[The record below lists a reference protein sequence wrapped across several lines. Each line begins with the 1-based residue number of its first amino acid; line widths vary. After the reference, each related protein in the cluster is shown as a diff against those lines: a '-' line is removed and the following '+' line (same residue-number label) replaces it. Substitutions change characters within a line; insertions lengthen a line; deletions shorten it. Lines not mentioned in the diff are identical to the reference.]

1 MSNEVKLPR
10 GIRNNNP
17 LNIRLSKDKWQ
28 GQINANVNVNG
39 NNSSPKGDAEFVQFY
54 SMEYGWRAA
63 FVILCRTY
71 YGKYGLK
78 TIRDIVSRW
87 APAKENNTEAYI
99 RHVSDYTGIAP
110 NKVLGSPKE
119 QPTQWLL
126 IGYAMAVVENGKALP
141 AVAMLKGYALAVE
154 H

>member
-1 MSNEVKLPR
+1 MESR

-17 LNIRLSKDKWQ
+17 LNIRKSADKWQ
-28 GQINANVNVNG
+28 GLSTLQE
-39 NNSSPKGDAEFVQFY
+39 DREFFRFV

-78 TIRDIVSRW
+78 TIRDLVSRW

-99 RHVSDYTGIAP
+99 RHVSDYTGISP
-110 NKVLGSPKE
+110 DKVLGSPQE
-119 QPTQWLL
+119 QPAQWLL
-126 IGYAMAVVENGKALP
+126 IGYAMAVVECGKALP
-141 AVAMLKGYALAVE
+141 VVPMLKGFALANRPPE
-154 H
+154 KQPKL

>member
-1 MSNEVKLPR
+1 MEPR

-17 LNIRLSKDKWQ
+17 LNIRRSKDKWQ
-28 GQINANVNVNG
+28 GQIND

-71 YGKYGLK
+71 YGKYVLK

-87 APAKENNTEAYI
+87 APAKENNSEAYI

-110 NKVLGSPKE
+110 NKVLGSPQE

-126 IGYAMAVVENGKALP
+126 IGYAMAVVENGKALS
-141 AVAMLKGYALAVE
+141 AVPMLKGFALAIE
-154 H
+154 K

>member
-1 MSNEVKLPR
+1 MHYS
-10 GIRNNNP
+10 NNNP
-17 LNIRLSKDKWQ
+17 LNIRLSGDKWQ
-28 GQINANVNVNG
+28 GQINGKG
-39 NNSSPKGDAEFVQFY
+39 NIDGNSSLSSERAGGEAVFCQFY

-78 TIRDIVSRW
+78 TIRGIVSRW

-110 NKVLGSPKE
+110 NKVLGSP
-119 QPTQWLL
+119 PR
-126 IGYAMAVVENGKALP
+126 ASHPMATDRLRHGCSRERESAPSGAH
-141 AVAMLKGYALAVE
+141 AE
-154 H
+154 RI

>member
-1 MSNEVKLPR
+1 MSEPR

-28 GQINANVNVNG
+28 GQTNANVNDND
-39 NNSSPKGDAEFVQFY
+39 NNSSLKGESDFCQFY

-110 NKVLGSPKE
+110 NKVLGSPQE
-119 QPTQWLL
+119 HPTQWLL

>member
-1 MSNEVKLPR
+1 MESR

-17 LNIRLSKDKWQ
+17 LNIRLSSDKWQ
-28 GQINANVNVNG
+28 GQINANVNDND

-54 SMEYGWRAA
+54 TMEYGWRAA

-110 NKVLGSPKE
+110 NKVLGSPQE
-119 QPTQWLL
+119 HPTQWLL
-126 IGYAMAVVENGKALP
+126 IGYAMAVVENGKALS
-141 AVAMLKGYALAVE
+141 AVPMLKGFALANQP
-154 H
+154 